1 MAHAGDPG
9 GALPVVVV
17 PVGVDEQ
24 ALDACLGALD
34 AGTPAGTRVW
44 LADDA
49 QGGPRVQAV
58 VDTWRARTRLDVAYT
73 RRASPLGESAHLA
86 DVLAACADDDVALLA
101 ADARPAPGWLVRLAS
116 TLRADPEA
124 VALTPWCN
132 AGETAAWPRLGHVEP
147 APVDPARI
155 ALAVAVAAMPPV
167 ALPAA
172 VDHCV
177 LLRAGAARRAG
188 GLDAASYRSGYAAL
202 VELSLR
208 LAANGGRVLLCTQAF
223 VARDRE
229 GRPAEGDLDRVATRW
244 PHWTADL
251 AEFLM
256 RDPAADARRA
266 VAEALARLEAG
277 VARQPVLFPSGDA
290 LA

>member
-1 MAHAGDPG
+1 MAEARDTGE
-9 GALPVVVV
+9 ALPVVVV

-24 ALDACLGALD
+24 ALDACLAALD

-58 VDTWRARTRLDVAYT
+58 VDAWRARTRLDVAYT
-73 RRASPLGESAHLA
+73 RRAASLGESAHLA
-86 DVLAACADDDVALLA
+86 DILAACADDDVVLLSV
-101 ADARPAPGWLVRLAS
+101 DARPTPGWLVRMHAM
-116 TLRADPEA
+116 LRAEPDA
-124 VALTPWCN
+124 AALTPWCN

-147 APVDPARI
+147 APEPARI
-155 ALAVAVAAMPPV
+155 ALAAAVAAMPPV
-167 ALPAA
+167 TLPAA

-177 LLRAGAARRAG
+177 LLRAGSVRRAG
-188 GLDAASYRSGYAAL
+188 GIDATSHRSGYAAL

-229 GRPAEGDLDRVATRW
+229 GRPDEGDLDRIAARW
-244 PHWTADL
+244 PRWTADL

-277 VARQPVLFPSGDA
+277 VARQPVLFPPADV

>member
-1 MAHAGDPG
+1 MADGCATG

-17 PVGVDEQ
+17 TVGVDEQ
-24 ALDACLGALD
+24 ALDACLAALD

-58 VDTWRARTRLDVAYT
+58 VDVWRSRTRLDVAYT
-73 RRASPLGESAHLA
+73 RRTSPLGESTHLA
-86 DVLAACADDDVALLA
+86 DVLAACSDDHVALLSV
-101 ADARPAPGWLVRLAS
+101 DARPAPGWLVRMHAS
-116 TLRADPEA
+116 LHAEPDA

-132 AGETAAWPRLGHVEP
+132 AGETAGWPRLGRVEP
-147 APVDPARI
+147 APDSARI
-155 ALAVAVAAMPPV
+155 ALAAAVAAMPPV

-177 LLRAGAARRAG
+177 LLRAGAARRIG
-188 GLDAASYRSGYAAL
+188 GIDAASYRSGYAAL
-202 VELSLR
+202 IDLSLR

-229 GRPAEGDLDRVATRW
+229 GRPAEGDLERVAARW
-244 PHWTADL
+244 PRWTADL

-266 VAEALARLEAG
+266 VAAALVRLEAG
-277 VARQPVLFPSGDA
+277 VARQPVLFPPADA